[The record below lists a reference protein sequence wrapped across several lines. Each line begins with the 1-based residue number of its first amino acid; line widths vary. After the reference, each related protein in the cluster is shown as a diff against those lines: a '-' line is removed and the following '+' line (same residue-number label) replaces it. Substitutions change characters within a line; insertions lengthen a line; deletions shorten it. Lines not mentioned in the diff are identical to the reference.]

1 MIDLQHLSY
10 GYSVDKKCM
19 QVLHDINMHVEKGE
33 ICSVI
38 GPSGCGK
45 STLLK
50 IIAGLL
56 HDYDGTAMID
66 GVPVDPKRQRVGFM
80 PQNYGLL
87 PWKTVRENVELGGR
101 IRHERVRDNETA
113 SMMQRLGIDVF
124 SERYPKELSGGQQ
137 QRVGLARAFLLRPD
151 VLLMDEPFSALDA
164 ITREEMQ
171 EVFLSLWH
179 EQHVTTVLVTHY
191 VEEALYLGQRIVI
204 LADAPGRIA
213 EVLDNPLF
221 GCIDQRNKVEFFR
234 MSCYLREQIKKR
246 WRRA

>member
-10 GYSVDKKCM
+10 GYSVDEKCM
-19 QVLHDINMHVEKGE
+19 QVLHDINMRVEKGE

-101 IRHERVRDNETA
+101 IRHERVQENETV
-113 SMMQRLGIDVF
+113 SMMQRLGIDAF

-171 EVFLSLWH
+171 EIFLSLWH

-204 LADAPGRIA
+204 LADTPGRIA